1 MDLSLALVG
10 VLGMI
15 GFNLNKQINSRDYT
29 EKRTKI
35 PNSELANGENVYESR
50 EFFRNSKDELMRA
63 QKIRENNEKIV
74 LNSKSD
80 AKQVTKKVT
89 FKEKN
94 PNDYSPQESI
104 TPDNKIFK
112 GPMFNMDKYYIPAED
127 VKEFVGVESFNDV
140 SELTGQKTDFSHQ
153 NMVPFFGGKLKSGN
167 NANTLGRY
175 TGRDNNISK
184 VEVEAPFNTRVDNTN
199 GSVLFT
205 DVISQDRFI
214 QSTNN
219 TAVLPFEQVRVKP
232 IPQEDNRGSQRTIEE
247 LRTLTKPKTVLEGR
261 FTSGNSIVGN
271 RGLIG
276 QVPESRF
283 DISYDTQNKRNFT
296 TRGEEEG
303 TYYQDT
309 NFFRTSKKNITA
321 ETTFNQTYGSSK
333 VMGSVLRAT
342 KKNDGLNTLVQEDKR
357 GNFVGDWIR
366 SRKNVTSLNSA
377 PTSDNLMLRTQERET
392 SNKADLGNVL
402 SKNRGQIKRID
413 DQLKTTNKE
422 LSLYSYKGTGSSSV
436 KLPEN
441 REAFYKN
448 ETKTKE
454 TRSHI
459 PSGSKLG
466 APGVGVEAYNFDS
479 NSRVGFE
486 NYMGSQ
492 AVYVQQPTNSI
503 GQTTHSKLNSN
514 EVDYSNRY
522 GDNIQKRS
530 YNRPKGQITNN
541 YL

>member
-15 GFNLNKQINSRDYT
+15 GINLNKQVNSRDYT

-35 PNSELANGENVYESR
+35 PDSEMANGKNVYESR
-50 EFFRNSKDELMRA
+50 DFSRSSNGELRRA

-80 AKQVTKKVT
+80 GMSVTKKVT

-94 PNDYSPQESI
+94 LNDYSPQESI

-112 GPMFNMDKYYIPAED
+112 GPMFNMDKYYIPADD

-153 NMVPFFGGKLKSGN
+153 NMVPFFGGKVKSGN

-175 TGRDNNISK
+175 TGRDNNVSK
-184 VEVEAPFNTRVDNTN
+184 IEVEAPFNTRVDNVN
-199 GSVLFT
+199 GNILFT

-232 IPQEDNRGSQRTIEE
+232 IPQEDNRGRQRTIEE

-261 FTSGNSIVGN
+261 FTSGNAIGR

-276 QVPESRF
+276 EVPESRF
-283 DISYDTQNKRNFT
+283 DISYDTQNNRNFT
-296 TRGEEEG
+296 TRGEEAG

-321 ETTFNQTYGSSK
+321 ETAFNQTYGNSK

-342 KKNDGLNTLVQEDKR
+342 KTDDGLNTVVQEDKR

-377 PTSDNLMLRTQERET
+377 PSRDNLMLRTQERQT
-392 SNKADLGNVL
+392 GNRAGSGNVL
-402 SKNRGQIKRID
+402 SKNRGQLKRIE

-422 LSLYSYKGTGSSSV
+422 LSLYSYKGTGSSSI

-441 REAFYKN
+441 REAFYQN

-466 APGVGVEAYNFDS
+466 APGVGLEAYNFDS
-479 NSRVGFE
+479 KTRIGFE

-503 GQTTHSKLNSN
+503 GESTQSKLISN
-514 EVDYSNRY
+514 EIDHSSRY
-522 GDNIQKRS
+522 QDNIQKRS
-530 YNRPKGQITNN
+530 YDRPQGQITNN